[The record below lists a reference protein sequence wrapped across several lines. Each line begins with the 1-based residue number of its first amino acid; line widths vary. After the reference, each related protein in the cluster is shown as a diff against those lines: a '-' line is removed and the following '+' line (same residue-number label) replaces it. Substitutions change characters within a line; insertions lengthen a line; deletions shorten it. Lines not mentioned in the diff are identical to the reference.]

1 MIMKK
6 IKILALIFILSIPV
20 SAQNS
25 REKTY
30 SFSLLSNFFGGIYL
44 ATEVD
49 RPNSKHFS
57 DIYRFENSLAVGVT
71 GIEVG
76 KRLYWLDKKGST
88 EGLFSEMGVG
98 PRFMYSE
105 YDQDYY
111 SVDPWSFNV
120 RLHFFGYKNM
130 SKSGRFANSFSLGVN
145 TDFFALMDGSVVP
158 GQMFPVFMRW
168 QVGFV
173 R

>member
-1 MIMKK
+1 MKMK
-6 IKILALIFILSIPV
+6 LLAFILIASNV
-20 SAQNS
+20 ANAQNS

-30 SFSLLSNFFGGIYL
+30 SFSLLSNFYGSIYL
-44 ATEVD
+44 AAEVD

-71 GIEVG
+71 GFELG

-88 EGLFSEMGVG
+88 EGVFSEIGIG
-98 PRFMYSE
+98 PRYMYSE
-105 YDQDYY
+105 ENQDYY
-111 SVDPWSFNV
+111 YVDPWSFNV
-120 RLHFFGYKNM
+120 RLHFFGYKNI
-130 SKSGRFANSFSLGVN
+130 SKSGRFANAFSLGVN
-145 TDFFALMDGSVVP
+145 TDFFALMDESIVP